1 MLQKFLF
8 CFTVLKLS
16 KVEMFFF
23 SETRFFLSG
32 WKEKKQTCQLLMTQ
46 TGKAMKKIVLRQE
59 ASRIVGTGR
68 FYIKLFMSICTREH
82 SSNPTLVSL
91 FFSWNFTFIVARYCI
106 HIGVLFFFVQ
116 HGNKATAT
124 NFTEHR
130 SEISLL
136 RILSHKCL
144 KSFDLISL
152 FYYTLP
158 YCYANTAQKIKI
170 SIQDFFHK
178 YDQIRSYSR
187 TWSHLLK
194 KSLIEKFIFCT
205 VKASSQAGGR
215 SSKVLRFVNPVVD
228 SDEKDKIFLVFLIL
242 LRISGV

>member
-1 MLQKFLF
+1 MRKNNATKIPFLF
-8 CFTVLKLS
+8 YCAKTQQIRNV
-16 KVEMFFF
+16 FFF
-23 SETRFFLSG
+23 RNKIFFIWMKG
-32 WKEKKQTCQLLMTQ
+32 KKQTCQLLMTQ

-124 NFTEHR
+124 NFTEHG

-187 TWSHLLK
+187 T
-194 KSLIEKFIFCT
+194 
-205 VKASSQAGGR
+205 
-215 SSKVLRFVNPVVD
+215 
-228 SDEKDKIFLVFLIL
+228 
-242 LRISGV
+242 

>member
-1 MLQKFLF
+1 MRKNNATKIPFLF
-8 CFTVLKLS
+8 YCAKTQQSRNV
-16 KVEMFFF
+16 FFF
-23 SETRFFLSG
+23 RNKIFFIWMKG
-32 WKEKKQTCQLLMTQ
+32 KKQTCQLLMTQ

-187 TWSHLLK
+187 T
-194 KSLIEKFIFCT
+194 
-205 VKASSQAGGR
+205 
-215 SSKVLRFVNPVVD
+215 
-228 SDEKDKIFLVFLIL
+228 
-242 LRISGV
+242 